1 MTLTPGCSWGYN
13 EREMKKIAITMGDPG
28 GIGPEVALKAVA
40 AFMEEHTPVLVGDI
54 EVFREAY
61 AMITGGAGAPLPFS
75 IGGEVEVIDTG
86 GAKGYTKGKPSKEGG
101 SAAYSAIVRATE
113 MALAGDADAVV
124 TAPISKEAL
133 QKAGHNWPGHTELLA
148 HLTGTGEFA
157 MMLVGGGLRV
167 MLVTIHEALK
177 DVPALISH
185 KRVLG
190 TLRLAR
196 RACDMLGIEKPR
208 IAVCGLNPHAG
219 EGGLFGLEE
228 KDAITPAIAAA
239 RAEGIPA
246 SGPFPADS
254 LFYRAHKGEFDL
266 VVSMYHD
273 QGLVP
278 LKLMGFETGV
288 NITVG
293 LPVIRTSPDHGTAYD
308 IAWRGQADP
317 ASMVEAIKLA
327 VILSS

>member
-1 MTLTPGCSWGYN
+1 
-13 EREMKKIAITMGDPG
+13 MKRIAITMGDPG
-28 GIGPEVALKAVA
+28 GIGPEIALRA
-40 AFMEEHTPVLVGDI
+40 AAATMKEHTPILVGDTA
-54 EVFREAY
+54 VLMEAY
-61 AMITGGAGAPLPFS
+61 EMITKGTGALPFS
-75 IGGEVEVIDTG
+75 IGGEVKVIDTG
-86 GAKGYTKGKPSKEGG
+86 GAKGYIKNKPSKEGG

-133 QKAGHNWPGHTELLA
+133 QRAGHDWPGHTELLA
-148 HLTGTGEFA
+148 HLTGSSEFA

-167 MLVTIHEALK
+167 MLVTIHEAIR
-177 DVPALISH
+177 DVPPLIT
-185 KRVLG
+185 KDNVLR
-190 TLRLAR
+190 TLKLAH
-196 RACDMLGIEKPR
+196 RACDILGIEEPR

-228 KDAITPAIAAA
+228 KEAIGPAIEAA

-246 SGPFPADS
+246 SGPYPADS
-254 LFYRAHKGEFDL
+254 LFFRAHHGLAHKGEFDL

-278 LKLMGFETGV
+278 LKLLGFETGV

-293 LPVIRTSPDHGTAYD
+293 LPIIRTSPDHGTAFD
-308 IAWRGQADP
+308 IAWKAKADP
-317 ASMVEAIKLA
+317 SSMVEAVRLA
-327 VILSS
+327 ASISS